1 VPRVRHRFRAIQPA
15 GPRIFDWA
23 NQALRRLTA
32 RRLPT
37 NLAPIPGRKFPAQLD
52 LAWVLAQ
59 GGDIV
64 PIPGTKRRR
73 YVQENIGALDVN
85 LSTEDLARIDE
96 VAPHEVVAGARYPD
110 WAMQM
115 VNR

>member
-1 VPRVRHRFRAIQPA
+1 
-15 GPRIFDWA
+15 
-23 NQALRRLTA
+23 
-32 RRLPT
+32 
-37 NLAPIPGRKFPAQLD
+37 
-52 LAWVLAQ
+52 
-59 GGDIV
+59 
-64 PIPGTKRRR
+64 
-73 YVQENIGALDVN
+73 VQENIGALDVN